1 MDLLFYIVDAFSDR
15 AFGGNAAGV
24 VIYDNLED
32 EKMQN
37 IAAELRF
44 SETVF
49 VKPMDCNNFDIR
61 FFTPVSEVSLC
72 GHGTIA
78 AFGAMLYSKK
88 VEENT
93 IYTMKTKS
101 GALSVFIRDEFIMM
115 EQACPAAGPVIT
127 DLDELEGALGISKY
141 EIGDVKYNLKPQAV
155 STGLFDIILP
165 VKSRDA
171 LNSINPDFQLLSK
184 LSNHYKVVGLHAFT
198 LDSGFYT
205 ACCRN
210 FAPLYGIDEE
220 AATGT
225 SNCALT
231 YYLYMNNIIH
241 EFDKDYVFLQG
252 EKMNRPSRIITRLA
266 CKDNLSILCGG
277 ASRILAQGQFFI

>member
-1 MDLLFYIVDAFSDR
+1 MLFYIVDAFTDIV
-15 AFGGNAAGV
+15 FGGNAAGV
-24 VIYDNLED
+24 VIYDNLGD
-32 EKMQN
+32 EKMQS
-37 IAAELRF
+37 IAAEFRF

-49 VKPMDCNNFDIR
+49 VKPLDCKNFDVR

-78 AFGAMLYSKK
+78 AFGAMLYSKM
-88 VEENT
+88 VEENS
-93 IYTMKTKS
+93 IYNMNTKS
-101 GALSVFIRDEFIMM
+101 GVLSVFIRDGLIMM
-115 EQACPAAGPVIT
+115 EQACPAAGSVIT
-127 DLDELEGALGISKY
+127 AYEELEAALGISKD
-141 EIGDVKYNLKPQAV
+141 EIGDVKYHLKPQAM

-165 VKSRDA
+165 VKSRA
-171 LNSINPDFQLLSK
+171 SLNSINPDFSLLAK
-184 LSNHYKVVGLHAFT
+184 LSNLYRVVGLHAFT

-241 EFDKDYVFLQG
+241 ELDKDYVFLQG
-252 EKMNRPSRIITRLA
+252 EKLNRPSEIITRLKY
-266 CKDNLSILCGG
+266 KDELCVLCGG
-277 ASRILAQGQFFI
+277 TYRILAHGQLCI